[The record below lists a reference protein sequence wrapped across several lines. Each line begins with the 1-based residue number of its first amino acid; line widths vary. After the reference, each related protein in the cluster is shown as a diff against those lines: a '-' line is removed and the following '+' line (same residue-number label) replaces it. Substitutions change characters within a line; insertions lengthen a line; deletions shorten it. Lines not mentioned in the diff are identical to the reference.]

1 MSRGVPDTLPAAG
14 RAELVDESGNRITLS
29 TSAGEPLRVP
39 QGKVVLRTPLEDLG
53 DLWPVLRAIG
63 ERLAPGASLAVQYG
77 ASGAGYRLRDGDVA
91 NVLRLTGF
99 EPGVAVWSGRLRE
112 IVGRRVAR
120 PLADL
125 SCTVVVPCRNEIGNV
140 ESLVHRVPSIGIHTE
155 ILFVDGNSTD
165 GTPER
170 IDDLIRQYPERDIKL
185 LRQHQ
190 GPGKAGAVYDGFDA
204 ASGDV
209 LMILD
214 ADMTVAPED
223 LPRFYLALAE
233 GVASIANG
241 TRFVY
246 PMAEGAMPGLNNLG
260 NRVFGAFFSW
270 VLGTRVTDSLCGTKA
285 LFARD
290 WPAIAAVRPRFGGHD
305 PWGDFDLLLGAR
317 YGGLQLVEVPVPYGA
332 RVAGESKMRPFEH
345 GLALAGTCLA
355 GVRELKL
362 RPKTAVPERG

>member
-1 MSRGVPDTLPAAG
+1 MSSAMPERPGSLHV
-14 RAELVDESGNRITLS
+14 AELVDNGGNITL
-29 TSAGEPLRVP
+29 
-39 QGKVVLRTPLEDLG
+39 QTPLEELG

-63 ERLAPGASLAVQYG
+63 DGLPPGMRLTVRYG
-77 ASGAGYRLRDGDVA
+77 GVGQEYRLRDGDVA

-99 EPGVAVWSGRLRE
+99 QPGAPVPFGDRRE
-112 IVGRRVAR
+112 IAAIRVER
-120 PLADL
+120 TLAPL
-125 SCTVVVPCRNEIGNV
+125 SCTVVVPCRDEVGNV
-140 ESLVHRVPSIGIHTE
+140 DSLVQRVPPMGSHTD

-170 IDDLIRQYPERDIKL
+170 IEQLIRQNPGRDIKL
-185 LRQHQ
+185 LRQHR

-204 ASGDV
+204 ATGDI

-233 GVASIANG
+233 GVARFANG

-246 PMAEGAMPGLNNLG
+246 PMAEGAMPELNNLG
-260 NRVFGAFFSW
+260 NRAFGAFFSW

-285 LFARD
+285 LFGRD
-290 WPAIAAVRPRFGGHD
+290 WPRIAAARPRFGGHD

-317 YGGLQLVEVPVPYGA
+317 YCSLSLVEVPVPYGA
-332 RVAGESKMRPFEH
+332 RLAGESKMHPFQH
-345 GLALAGTCLA
+345 GLSLAGTCLA

-362 RPKTAVPERG
+362 RRAGVSAATGS

>member
-1 MSRGVPDTLPAAG
+1 MSGATPDFSGSRMP
-14 RAELVDESGNRITLS
+14 ELVDEGGHVTL
-29 TSAGEPLRVP
+29 L
-39 QGKVVLRTPLEDLG
+39 TPLEDLG
-53 DLWPVLRAIG
+53 DLWPVLREIG
-63 ERLAPGASLAVQYG
+63 DGLLTGKTLTVRYG
-77 ASGAGYRLRDGDVA
+77 AGGRGYRLRDGDVA

-99 EPGVAVWSGRLRE
+99 EPGATASAGDGREMVATRVDRGR
-112 IVGRRVAR
+112 A
-120 PLADL
+120 AL
-125 SCTVVVPCRNEIGNV
+125 SCTIVVPCRDEIGNV
-140 ESLVHRVPSIGIHTE
+140 DSLIQRVPAMGTHTE

-170 IDDLIRQYPERDIKL
+170 IEELIRENPARDIKL
-185 LRQHQ
+185 RRQHQ

-233 GVASIANG
+233 GVASFANG

-260 NRVFGAFFSW
+260 NRAFGAFFSW
-270 VLGTRVTDSLCGTKA
+270 VIGARITDTLCGTKA
-285 LFARD
+285 LFSED
-290 WPAIAAVRPRFGGHD
+290 WAAIAAARPRFGGHD

-317 YGGLQLVEVPVPYGA
+317 YSGLSLVEVPVPYGA
-332 RVAGESKMRPFEH
+332 RLAGESKMRPFEH

-362 RPKTAVPERG
+362 RGAIAATGRG